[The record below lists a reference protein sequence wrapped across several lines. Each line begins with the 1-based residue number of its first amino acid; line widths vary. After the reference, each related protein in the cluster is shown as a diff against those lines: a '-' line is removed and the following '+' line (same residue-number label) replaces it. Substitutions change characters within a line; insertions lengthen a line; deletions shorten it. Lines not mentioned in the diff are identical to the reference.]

1 MCRACV
7 MHGATRNAY
16 NIVVT
21 GVRKRMVLTIVL
33 QSVECK
39 DVIQQSLVVGL
50 CEQDNEASC
59 SMNSGE
65 CFV

>member
-39 DVIQQSLVVGL
+39 DVIQ
-50 CEQDNEASC
+50 
-59 SMNSGE
+59 
-65 CFV
+65 